1 MILAARW
8 RGISDETMEAM
19 PLESQG
25 RVLAAYRTAMMIE
38 AVQVHHPMS
47 EKKRR

>member
-1 MILAARW
+1 MAAKW
-8 RGISDETMEAM
+8 RNLSDEAMEAL

-25 RVLAAYRTAMMIE
+25 RVLAAYRTAMRLE
-38 AVQVHHPMS
+38 AVQNHHPMS